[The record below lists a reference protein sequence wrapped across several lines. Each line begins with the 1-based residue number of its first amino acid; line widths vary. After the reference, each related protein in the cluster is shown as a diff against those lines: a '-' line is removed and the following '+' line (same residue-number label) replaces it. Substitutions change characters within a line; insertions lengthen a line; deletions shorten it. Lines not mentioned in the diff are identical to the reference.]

1 MANTQI
7 QSEQIA
13 DNAITEDKIAANSV
27 TSAKVLDGS
36 TGPHV
41 TSVSGVLTPSVAGDI
56 TITGVGFSGSNV
68 FVDVGVT
75 TALTAATSVTN
86 TSSTSLTATIPAL
99 SAGTYKLHVVNSDGK
114 SAMFPT
120 GVLVSVA
127 PTWTTAAGALEQGLA
142 GESYSAT
149 VAASS
154 DSAITYSV
162 KSGSSLPSGLSLNSS
177 TGVISGTMPSDS
189 SSTTYNFTLTAT
201 DAESQEADRAF
212 SIYNLVVDK
221 AFIFTG
227 GSLPTGITHSRTET
241 VASRAHYINSSGYV
255 TPVSSAGD
263 ARFTHRWNGS
273 TAVAQ
278 GILLEERR
286 GNYQWLSDTPD
297 IGTWS
302 GGGATATYSTEATT
316 LPTGVSGNATKIV
329 SGAVTN
335 NFTYKYHTKWAGS
348 LDGTNAGW
356 YTWSFYAKKTNSG
369 TAGLRIRNY
378 DSATYYQ
385 GSTFNFTT
393 GAVVSNYAGNAVME
407 ELPNGWY
414 RCSVSGYSALGL
426 GQYTTFE
433 VGAENVQ
440 AQTNGSYTDT
450 TFYVWGMQFENG
462 RGATSYIVN
471 NSSYSGGLTNIL
483 YRESDYL
490 RVAGTDWSNVI
501 TADSGRTYSA
511 VLSGR
516 APTRET
522 NAHLLDFMFS
532 GGYNS
537 VMISTN
543 SSNSPSDTPF
553 IKGFSTEGLNVN
565 VGNFTSGEDFKVG
578 FIQTVSGG
586 GMYAAYN
593 GSSSSNGTSLPTPTQ
608 MTIGQYDNATGGFGM
623 NGSVK
628 YVYLFNSD
636 IGNSLLQTLTT

>member
-27 TSAKVLDGS
+27 TSAKVLDGA
-36 TGPHV
+36 TGPQV

-142 GESYSAT
+142 GESYSDT

-221 AFIFTG
+221 AFVFTG
-227 GSLPTGITHSRTET
+227 GSLPTGITHSRTE
-241 VASRAHYINSSGYV
+241 ASAGDNTYINSSGNVEY
-255 TPVSSAGD
+255 TGTAGMP
-263 ARFTHRWNGS
+263 RFTHDLSGN
-273 TAVAQ
+273 AL
-278 GILLEERR
+278 GILLEESRI
-286 GNYQWLSDTPD
+286 NYMWDTDHP
-297 IGTWS
+297 IENIWNKHQISATW
-302 GGGATATYSTEATT
+302 TTPLNIT
-316 LPTGVSGNATKIV
+316 LPTGVAGKCTQMDVNANTGYV
-329 SGAVTN
+329 GTYTYSTPMN
-335 NFTYKYHTKWAGS
+335 NAG
-348 LDGTNAGW
+348 AGW
-356 YTWSFYAKKTNSG
+356 YTFSFYMKR
-369 TAGLRIRNY
+369 TAGNGAVRIRVY
-378 DSATYYQ
+378 D
-385 GSTFNFTT
+385 GSTYFLRATFEFDGTT
-393 GAVVSNYAGNAVME
+393 NNVSGGCEVTNTAVG
-407 ELPNGWY
+407 NGWY
-414 RCSVSGYSALGL
+414 HVTCSNYTSNTLSGSPAHVNWEYGASG
-426 GQYTTFE
+426 
-433 VGAENVQ
+433 VGAQ
-440 AQTNGSYTDT
+440 STSGSFT
-450 TFYVWGMQFENG
+450 TSTVYIWGMQIENG
-462 RGATSYIVN
+462 RGATSYIPN
-471 NSSYSGGLTNIL
+471 HQSNQNTTKTRN
-483 YRESDYL
+483 SDYL

-511 VLSGR
+511 ILSGR
-516 APTRET
+516 KHSNET

-537 VMISTN
+537 VMVSTD
-543 SSNSPSDTPF
+543 SSTVTTDTPF

-565 VGNFTSGEDFKVG
+565 VGNFTHNTDFKVG

-593 GSSSSNGTSLPTPTQ
+593 GSSSSNGTALPTPTQ

>member
-13 DNAITEDKIAANSV
+13 DNAITEDKIASNSV
-27 TSAKVLDGS
+27 TSAKVLDGA
-36 TGPHV
+36 TGPQV

-127 PTWTTAAGALEQGLA
+127 PTWTTAAGALDQGLA

-162 KSGSSLPSGLSLNSS
+162 KSGSSLPAGLSLNSS

-189 SSTTYNFTLTAT
+189 SNTTYNFTLTAT

-212 SIYNLVVDK
+212 SIFNLVVDK
-221 AFIFTG
+221 AFVFTG
-227 GSLPTGITHSRTET
+227 GSLPTGITHSRTE
-241 VASRAHYINSSGYV
+241 ASAGDNTYINSSGNVEY
-255 TPVSSAGD
+255 TGTAGMP
-263 ARFTHRWNGS
+263 RFTHDLSGN
-273 TAVAQ
+273 AL
-278 GILLEERR
+278 GILLEESRINYMWDSDHPI
-286 GNYQWLSDTPD
+286 GNTWTKHQISA
-297 IGTWS
+297 TWS
-302 GGGATATYSTEATT
+302 VPTNVT
-316 LPTGVSGNATKIV
+316 LPTGVAGTCTQMDVSANTGYVGTYTYSTPMQNA
-329 SGAVTN
+329 G
-335 NFTYKYHTKWAGS
+335 
-348 LDGTNAGW
+348 AGW
-356 YTWSFYAKKTNSG
+356 YTFSFYMKQ
-369 TAGLRIRNY
+369 TAGNGAVRIRVY
-378 DSATYYQ
+378 D
-385 GSTFNFTT
+385 GSTYFLRATFEFDGTT
-393 GAVVSNYAGNAVME
+393 NNVTGGCEVTNTAVG
-407 ELPNGWY
+407 NGWY
-414 RCSVSGYSALGL
+414 HVTCSNYTSNTLSGSPAHVNWEYGASG
-426 GQYTTFE
+426 
-433 VGAENVQ
+433 VGAQ
-440 AQTNGSYTDT
+440 DASGSFT
-450 TFYVWGMQFENG
+450 TSTVYIWGMQIENG
-462 RGATSYIVN
+462 RGATSYIPN
-471 NSSYSGGLTNIL
+471 HQNSSTTTKTRN
-483 YRESDYL
+483 SDYL

-516 APTRET
+516 KHSNET

-537 VMISTN
+537 VLVSTD
-543 SSNSPSDTPF
+543 SSTVTTDTPF

-565 VGNFTSGEDFKVG
+565 VGNFTHNTDFKVG

-593 GSSSSNGTSLPTPTQ
+593 GSSSANGTSLPTPTQ

>member
-13 DNAITEDKIAANSV
+13 NNAITEDKIAANSV
-27 TSAKVLDGS
+27 TSAKVLDGA
-36 TGPHV
+36 TGPQI

-127 PTWTTAAGALEQGLA
+127 PTWTTAAGALDQGLA
-142 GESYSAT
+142 GESYSDT

-221 AFIFTG
+221 AFVFTG
-227 GSLPTGITHSRTET
+227 GSLPTGITHSRTE
-241 VASRAHYINSSGYV
+241 ASAGDNTYINSSGNVEY
-255 TPVSSAGD
+255 TGTAGMP
-263 ARFTHRWNGS
+263 RFTHDLSGN
-273 TAVAQ
+273 AL
-278 GILLEERR
+278 GILLEESRI
-286 GNYQWLSDTPD
+286 NYMWDTDHP
-297 IGTWS
+297 IENIWNKHQISATW
-302 GGGATATYSTEATT
+302 TTPLNIT
-316 LPTGVSGNATKIV
+316 LPTGVAGKCTQMDVSANTGYVGTYTYSTPMQNA
-329 SGAVTN
+329 G
-335 NFTYKYHTKWAGS
+335 
-348 LDGTNAGW
+348 AGW
-356 YTWSFYAKKTNSG
+356 YTFSFYMKQ
-369 TAGLRIRNY
+369 TAGNGAVRIRVY
-378 DSATYYQ
+378 DGGAYFLRATFEFD
-385 GSTFNFTT
+385 GTT
-393 GAVVSNYAGNAVME
+393 NNVSGGCEVTNTAVG
-407 ELPNGWY
+407 NGWY
-414 RCSVSGYSALGL
+414 HVTCSNYTSATLSGSPAHVNWEYGASGIGAQSTSGSF
-426 GQYTTFE
+426 TTST
-433 VGAENVQ
+433 V
-440 AQTNGSYTDT
+440 YI
-450 TFYVWGMQFENG
+450 WGMQIENG
-462 RGATSYIVN
+462 RGATSYIPN
-471 NSSYSGGLTNIL
+471 HQSNQNTTKTRN
-483 YRESDYL
+483 SDYL

-511 VLSGR
+511 ILSGR
-516 APTRET
+516 KHSNET

-537 VMISTN
+537 VMVSTD
-543 SSNSPSDTPF
+543 SSTVTTDTPF

-565 VGNFTSGEDFKVG
+565 VGNFTHNTDFKVG

-593 GSSSSNGTSLPTPTQ
+593 GSSSANGTSLPTPTQ